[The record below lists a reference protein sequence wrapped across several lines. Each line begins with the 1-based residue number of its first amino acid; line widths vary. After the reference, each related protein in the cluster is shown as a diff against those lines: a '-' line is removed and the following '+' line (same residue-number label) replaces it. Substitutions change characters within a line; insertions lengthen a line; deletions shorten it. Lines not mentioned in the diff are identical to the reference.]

1 VAAETAA
8 EIIRCVD
15 VLAQGDRRYDP
26 NTAAAVLGGVPVPE
40 IKLSGLYIEFEA
52 TKRSLIAKMSEGQFR
67 TWKNSKIRAI
77 AILTEVIG
85 DKSIRLTRDDALRF
99 ADHWESRV
107 VDGEVVAETA
117 NRNITHIT
125 GMLSAVSRRHRLNL
139 DRVFQ
144 GTRLE
149 GDRAR
154 PRPPFSA
161 AFIVNRILAAG
172 VLDGMNDE
180 ERAIVDVMINTG
192 ARPSEIANLKPERI
206 VLDTNIPHIQVRPDD
221 RVLKTDFSYRDIPLV
236 GIALEAMRKF
246 PNGFPRY
253 YDKGDS
259 LSAAVNKYFEDHGLK
274 ETERHTL
281 YSLRHSFKDRL
292 RAVETTDELK
302 DEKVF
307 RFARAARR
315 AASVSPHLSRP
326 RSS

>member
-139 DRVFQ
+139 D
-144 GTRLE
+144 
-149 GDRAR
+149 
-154 PRPPFSA
+154 
-161 AFIVNRILAAG
+161 
-172 VLDGMNDE
+172 DGPK
-180 ERAIVDVMINTG
+180 I
-192 ARPSEIANLKPERI
+192 SQ
-206 VLDTNIPHIQVRPDD
+206 H
-221 RVLKTDFSYRDIPLV
+221 F
-236 GIALEAMRKF
+236 
-246 PNGFPRY
+246 
-253 YDKGDS
+253 
-259 LSAAVNKYFEDHGLK
+259 
-274 ETERHTL
+274 
-281 YSLRHSFKDRL
+281 
-292 RAVETTDELK
+292 
-302 DEKVF
+302 
-307 RFARAARR
+307 
-315 AASVSPHLSRP
+315 VSPESTQGALRYRWSLALAP
-326 RSS
+326 PA